1 MAELTAAIA
10 WLESLGYVHGDI
22 PSPNLLLDGGD
33 YLKVIDF
40 DNTVVMG
47 SRVLGGEACVCV
59 CVCVCV
65 YSCLLSLCSHGL

>member
-59 CVCVCV
+59 FMFIVLMQPWAMKD
-65 YSCLLSLCSHGL
+65 STN